1 MRCLTYTFGLQ
12 VSWVT
17 GPVAY
22 SPEKLRWLK
31 QTLSENV
38 ITVNKFKVTDPDSNW
53 TRTRY

>member
-38 ITVNKFKVTDPDSNW
+38 ITVNKFKVTDPDSN
-53 TRTRY
+53 